1 MRIVCKEQ
9 FCEIMTVLAVCD
21 DGVVWV
27 LIEGGGETLH
37 ESLKM
42 SVSWLVVAA

>member
-27 LIEGGGETLH
+27 LMEGGGETLH